1 MVCECVAIVRNMK
14 DVSWKGAKA
23 MMTSPNFL
31 NELLELNADEI
42 TEKQIRAVKGIPNT
56 KKEIDKHYCIIFEI

>member
-1 MVCECVAIVRNMK
+1 VAIVRNVK

-31 NELLELNADEI
+31 NELLEFNADEI
-42 TEKQIRAVKGIPNT
+42 TEKQIRSVKDIHFKNKN
-56 KKEIDKHYCIIFEI
+56 KKYI